1 MAKDNFDLRAFL
13 VENKMTVTS
22 RGNELRKHFLAE
34 GTGCGADL
42 EEKKAKRGTMH
53 SLGVVDV
60 PSGIYEA
67 EDLEETDDI
76 NVNVDDE
83 DFIDPA
89 ELPGDSLGLLEGTL
103 DDRKREIF
111 DKLGIDQESFNKFVQ
126 QAVGATH
133 GNVQKALKIVQKAY
147 PLSERQIRFL
157 VDKGIIDWTRSGFG
171 ATSRDLGRRGG
182 HGGTYRDF
190 DTYTGKPLAEDFSD
204 IANAAAREQ
213 DRYAD
218 VDDEEPEAAPD
229 VFGGLGST
237 SYEAPEDLDLGGADE
252 ESIRRSYTS
261 LKNQGIDD
269 ERAMRILAKTY
280 DIPEETL
287 KSMFKDVFR
296 NAREKA
302 VQVDEPKEKVSTFRM
317 PKRGS
322 AAEKAAAADMGG
334 EFDDTEDPDEFA
346 KPGETDDDDEET
358 ASKEEPTAAG
368 VSGDI
373 DIERKDGNGTVTLHV
388 PGNFSMEESEEE
400 IVTRL
405 KGYPKGPEV
414 TVPYLQRAINKAQK
428 EAAAKGN
435 GTAYLWLCTDGAYH
449 AFPQKGRAGDIVQV
463 TKSNGNVIDTKL
475 RTCIA
480 SIDCS
485 GAPVTMTRRQA
496 ADAAKTDAQV
506 ATATSGYGSMELS
519 DDEIQNYVQSKAW
532 NAKSIEQKLRDEYFP
547 WSEEAKEYMDDDEIA
562 DAKAELK
569 NETPVDPESDWA
581 KEFASRR

>member
-22 RGNELRKHFLAE
+22 RGNELRKHFLVE
-34 GTGCGADL
+34 GTGCGAGL
-42 EEKKAKRGTMH
+42 EEKRAKRGTMH

-67 EDLEETDDI
+67 EDLEEADDI
-76 NVNVDDE
+76 DVNVDDE

-89 ELPGDSLGLLEGTL
+89 ELPGDSLGLLEGTIE
-103 DDRKREIF
+103 DKIQATFDR
-111 DKLGIDQESFNKFVQ
+111 LGIDREGFNKF
-126 QAVGATH
+126 ANRALNKFH
-133 GNVQKALKIVQKAY
+133 GNTGKMVK
-147 PLSERQIRFL
+147 L
-157 VDKGIIDWTRSGFG
+157 VCQVYGINPKQATFMLDKNLTQWRDYNV
-171 ATSRDLGRRGG
+171 SRRADLGRTK
-182 HGGTYRDF
+182 GGTNRKY
-190 DTYTGKPLAEDFSD
+190 DTYTGQSLTEDFAD
-204 IANAAAREQ
+204 TVNTAAREQ

-218 VDDEEPEAAPD
+218 VDDEEPEAAPG
-229 VFGGLGST
+229 VFGNLGST

-317 PKRGS
+317 PKHGS
-322 AAEKAAAADMGG
+322 AAEKAAIADIGD

-346 KPGETDDDDEET
+346 KPGETDDDDEEA
-358 ASKEEPTAAG
+358 ASKEEPIAAG
-368 VSGDI
+368 ASGDI
-373 DIERKDGNGTVTLHV
+373 EIERKDGNGTVTLHV
-388 PGNFSMEESEEE
+388 PDNFSMEESEEE

-449 AFPQKGRAGDIVQV
+449 AFPQKGRAGDVVQV

-496 ADAAKTDAQV
+496 ADAAKTGAQV

-519 DDEIQNYVQSKAW
+519 DDEIQSYVQSKAW

-547 WSEEAKEYMDDDEIA
+547 WSEEAKEYMDDEEIA

-581 KEFASRR
+581 KAFASRR